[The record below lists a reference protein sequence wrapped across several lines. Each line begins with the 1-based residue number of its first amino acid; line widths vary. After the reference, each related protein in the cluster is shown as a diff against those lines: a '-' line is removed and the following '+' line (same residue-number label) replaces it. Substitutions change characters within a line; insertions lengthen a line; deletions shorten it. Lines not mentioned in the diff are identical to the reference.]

1 MEITKQTD
9 REENFLLMSF
19 GFIMCALIFIIC
31 GQPLSRDNHLENITN
46 IFILVIAMYVI
57 LSLHILH
64 PTQWGAYIIPIIF
77 GYMSGK
83 FLMKFYYKDN

>member
-1 MEITKQTD
+1 MEIAEQTD

-64 PTQWGAYIIPIIF
+64 PTQWARVYNTHHIWIYEWQISYEI
-77 GYMSGK
+77 
-83 FLMKFYYKDN
+83 LL